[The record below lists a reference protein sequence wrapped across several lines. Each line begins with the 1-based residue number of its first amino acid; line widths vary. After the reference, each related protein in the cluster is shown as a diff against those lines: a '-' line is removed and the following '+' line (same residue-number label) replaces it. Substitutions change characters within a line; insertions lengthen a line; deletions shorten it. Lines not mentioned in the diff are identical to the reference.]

1 MGSRKISFEPAAR
14 DLEDPGLI
22 VMNVSLC
29 GPHSLETSTL
39 LPTVRDEPGPPPGEA
54 PFCERYWYF
63 AHQVGLCVVL
73 FWAKT
78 WRDETRQKTAKNTI
92 LRRRFMSGLLDSD
105 GQSTAGSS
113 FFTSVEE
120 RSQAT
125 LVWNRRAHTCSCPF
139 ADLKCCRRSSLRRR
153 VAVRRGGRSETDSTA
168 GMQKSR
174 RGQRRSLL
182 LRADGPSPST

>member
-54 PFCERYWYF
+54 AFCERYWYF

-92 LRRRFMSGLLDSD
+92 LRRRFMNGLLDSY
-105 GQSTAGSS
+105 GRSTAGSS
-113 FFTSVEE
+113 LFTSVEE

-125 LVWNRRAHTCSCPF
+125 LLWNGRAHTCSCPF
-139 ADLKCCRRSSLRRR
+139 AELKYCRRSSPWKKAAE
-153 VAVRRGGRSETDSTA
+153 VHGGRSGKDSRA
-168 GMQKSR
+168 KRPKS
-174 RGQRRSLL
+174 
-182 LRADGPSPST
+182 